1 MSTITSGTMAA
12 EIPTLAARSTI
23 KALENRARE
32 KTAAA
37 AISIQK
43 ADDSLPIA
51 SREIGFVR

>member
-1 MSTITSGTMAA
+1 MAA